1 MLLDLG
7 YTEEMGGKW
16 SFIVYFNKHNGEN
29 MYNIETLKAFGT
41 KKTMMSTSKL
51 EWQQMELIH

>member
-7 YTEEMGGKW
+7 YTEEVGGKW
-16 SFIVYFNKHNGEN
+16 VFIVYFNKLNEEN
-29 MYNIETLKAFGT
+29 MYSIESLKAFGT

-51 EWQQMELIH
+51 